1 MNHPLD
7 RLSPRSLPSKR
18 TLLKAIGSGAV
29 LVPWS
34 RPVVESVVLPTHAI
48 TSDLPTHD
56 AITSDLPTDDA
67 ITPGITL
74 LSACVDDSDVD
85 DGEWNIEGYVVMP
98 PECCTD
104 IDAVDIELR
113 IEGVPVSVPDLECFI
128 SPDSSSGLV
137 ISCDDSNDDVTNVF
151 ALSNSGFTQGQAPEG
166 FVPGAEVTVIWKLPG
181 VCGDISRQV
190 TVTDGCRGF
199 EEIVSC

>member
-1 MNHPLD
+1 MNHPFD

-48 TSDLPTHD
+48 TSITSVLPTHD
-56 AITSDLPTDDA
+56 AV
-67 ITPGITL
+67 TPGITL
-74 LSACVDDSDVD
+74 LSACVD

-151 ALSNSGFTQGQAPEG
+151 ALSNSQFTQDQAPAG